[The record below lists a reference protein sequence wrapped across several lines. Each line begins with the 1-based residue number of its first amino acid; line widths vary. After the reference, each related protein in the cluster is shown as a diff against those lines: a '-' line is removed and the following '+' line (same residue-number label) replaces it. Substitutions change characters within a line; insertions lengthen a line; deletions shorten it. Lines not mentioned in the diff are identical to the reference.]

1 MNLIKP
7 ALSLNTF
14 TSGKIYFLTTLKQVI
29 KISLYFD
36 HLKSQIWHTN
46 LMFIFFWHP
55 VWFLFSCIF
64 EYSLCNNSVIYIY
77 RNEGGDILLRICI
90 LIMHGIFCYKWGRGG
105 GRNTPKNLYTNYT
118 WYILLEGEGGGV
130 VMLKTSTQFDDR
142 ICNIQHLCQK
152 LKLSNPYIFVTR
164 WCKPVIF

>member
-46 LMFIFFWHP
+46 LMFIFFDIQYGFCSVVYLNIHYAII
-55 VWFLFSCIF
+55 VLFIYA
-64 EYSLCNNSVIYIY
+64 EMKGETYS
-77 RNEGGDILLRICI
+77 
-90 LIMHGIFCYKWGRGG
+90 
-105 GRNTPKNLYTNYT
+105 
-118 WYILLEGEGGGV
+118 
-130 VMLKTSTQFDDR
+130 
-142 ICNIQHLCQK
+142 
-152 LKLSNPYIFVTR
+152 
-164 WCKPVIF
+164 